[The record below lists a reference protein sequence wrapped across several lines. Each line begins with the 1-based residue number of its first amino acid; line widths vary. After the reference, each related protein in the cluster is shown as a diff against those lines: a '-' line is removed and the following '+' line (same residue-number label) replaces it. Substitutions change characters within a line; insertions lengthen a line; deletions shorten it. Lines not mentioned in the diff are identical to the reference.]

1 MIFISGLSHYSVSM
15 FHLANHA
22 VFKALLFLSAGCVIH
37 GLSDEQDLR
46 KMGSLL
52 YIFPV
57 SSVMILIGSLALV
70 GTPFLTGFYSK
81 DCILEIA
88 FAKHNSIANFCYF
101 LGCSAAFCTSFYS
114 FRLFFLTFVNPT
126 NSYKTYIEHA
136 HEAPIRMVLPL
147 MILGFG
153 AIFYGFISRDLIIGF
168 GSLYFNSVHT
178 NFNNFCLID
187 SEFLTTIVK
196 NIPFIFTILGAFL
209 SLLLI
214 NCYNI
219 NKEYIYELK
228 LQNRNFYI
236 FLNKK

>member
-1 MIFISGLSHYSVSM
+1 
-15 FHLANHA
+15 
-22 VFKALLFLSAGCVIH
+22 
-37 GLSDEQDLR
+37 
-46 KMGSLL
+46 
-52 YIFPV
+52 
-57 SSVMILIGSLALV
+57 
-70 GTPFLTGFYSK
+70 
-81 DCILEIA
+81 
-88 FAKHNSIANFCYF
+88 
-101 LGCSAAFCTSFYS
+101 
-114 FRLFFLTFVNPT
+114 
-126 NSYKTYIEHA
+126 
-136 HEAPIRMVLPL
+136 MVLPL

-153 AIFYGFISRDLIIGF
+153 AIFSFISRDLIIGF

-187 SEFLTTIVK
+187 SEFLTTIIK

-236 FLNKK
+236 FLNKKWHFDQIVNEWLVVKIMNFGYLSTFLSIDKGLIEKLGPTDLLCQLSIFQLICYKISSGFIANNTCYLLIQFVLFFFVLCVLILHFL